1 MKYTVTERIEREF
14 SIDAPKFYKRD
25 YHLYAMYKAVIPH
38 DEEVTII
45 SISTAGKTRSFFLSK
60 RTDKF
65 IDHETTQAMTSGD
78 YTEITEKE
86 FREGVCEIA
95 VGLTDKLIEK
105 L

>member
-1 MKYTVTERIEREF
+1 MKYTVTQRIEREF

-38 DEEVTII
+38 DGEVTII
-45 SISTAGKTRSFFLSK
+45 SISTAGKTKSFFLSK
-60 RTDKF
+60 RTDKL
-65 IDHETTQAMTSGD
+65 IDHETAQAMTSGE

>member
-1 MKYTVTERIEREF
+1 MKYTVTERIEREV
-14 SIDAPKFYKRD
+14 SIDAPKFYKKD
-25 YHLYAMYKAVIPH
+25 YHLYTMYKAVIPH

-65 IDHETTQAMTSGD
+65 IDHETTQAMTSPD